1 MPRRL
6 DPVVL
11 AIDIGTSSV
20 RTALFDDNAKLI
32 PSSHASHIYRVRY
45 SADRGA
51 ELDPQ
56 ALLRAT
62 QKCLRQTRGLTKSPV
77 NVVGGSGFW
86 HSLLALDRAGKPL
99 TPIFTWADARC
110 TEDAARL
117 RATFDERVIQ
127 QRTGCMLRAS
137 FWPAKLLWLRRTRPR
152 LFHRTA
158 RWVSPA
164 EWIFEQI
171 FAVRACSRSMA
182 SGTGLYDFARND
194 WDAELIEASCL
205 TR

>member
-20 RTALFDDNAKLI
+20 RTALFDENAKLI
-32 PSSHASHIYRVRY
+32 PRSTAIHVYRVRY
-45 SADRGA
+45 SAERGA

-62 QKCLRQTRGLTKSPV
+62 RKCLRQTRGLTKSPV

-99 TPIFTWADARC
+99 TPIFTWADTRC
-110 TEDAARL
+110 AEDAARL
-117 RATFDERVIQ
+117 RATFDEHAIQ

-137 FWPAKLLWLRRTRPR
+137 FWPAKLLWLRRTRRSEERRVGKECMPVCR
-152 LFHRTA
+152 S
-158 RWVSPA
+158 RWSP
-164 EWIFEQI
+164 
-171 FAVRACSRSMA
+171 
-182 SGTGLYDFARND
+182 YH
-194 WDAELIEASCL
+194 
-205 TR
+205 

>member
-6 DPVVL
+6 DPAVL

-20 RTALFDDNAKLI
+20 RTALFDENAKLI
-32 PSSHASHIYRVRY
+32 PRSNASHIYRVRH
-45 SADRGA
+45 SAEHGA

-56 ALLRAT
+56 VLLRAT
-62 QKCLRQTRGLTKSPV
+62 GKCLRQTRGLTKSPV

-110 TEDAARL
+110 AEDAARL

-127 QRTGCMLRAS
+127 QRTGSATLGYGC
-137 FWPAKLLWLRRTRPR
+137 
-152 LFHRTA
+152 
-158 RWVSPA
+158 
-164 EWIFEQI
+164 
-171 FAVRACSRSMA
+171 
-182 SGTGLYDFARND
+182 
-194 WDAELIEASCL
+194 
-205 TR
+205 

>member
-32 PSSHASHIYRVRY
+32 PRSHASHIYRVRY

-99 TPIFTWADARC
+99 TPSSPGPT
-110 TEDAARL
+110 
-117 RATFDERVIQ
+117 RAVPRM
-127 QRTGCMLRAS
+127 RHAS
-137 FWPAKLLWLRRTRPR
+137 APLLMSASSSNEPG
-152 LFHRTA
+152 
-158 RWVSPA
+158 
-164 EWIFEQI
+164 
-171 FAVRACSRSMA
+171 ACSALPFGRPSCFGFAALGRGFFTAPRAGSLPRNGFSSRFLPSAPAAVPWPVAQA
-182 SGTGLYDFARND
+182 STISRVTIGTQ
-194 WDAELIEASCL
+194 S
-205 TR
+205 